1 MIKELSES
9 FSANT
14 QKQKYNLKKNLN
26 LFTYNINN
34 PINRINVSYTP
45 NEKKLNES
53 NIDDNDIIIK
63 KKKSKNSLTK
73 IPSNNKKINLYNP
86 KKKQVKKNNSYIIYT
101 KDGNQIINSDLKE
114 NYSQLLNKTEENLNN
129 NKIDLNKIK
138 ILSYKNSNKES
149 RSRRTKSLNLN
160 SINQYNLNMFL
171 DSIDK
176 KKPIKNEN
184 NEDFL
189 EKDIKNF
196 ETVISYIKSE
206 GFDKLQNEINE
217 KKLIKDY
224 LENSVNTLKSK
235 ISLYKMSKKNYSI
248 QNAKKEVELNNLKC
262 VNDRYFQIINEINF
276 YQNEIPEIQP
286 QINMLNTETIQIN
299 SYILQKKEEI
309 NLLNDNIQKL
319 NFGINEIKKE
329 RDILR
334 PAVNLLNKHIEN
346 LKHKIKVLDTSKS
359 YFMLDITNFA
369 KNNI

>member
-14 QKQKYNLKKNLN
+14 QKQKYDLKKNLN
-26 LFTYNINN
+26 LFTYNLYN
-34 PINRINVSYTP
+34 PISRINVSYTP
-45 NEKKLNES
+45 NEKKINES
-53 NIDDNDIIIK
+53 NIDDNEIIFKPK
-63 KKKSKNSLTK
+63 KKNTISKV
-73 IPSNNKKINLYNP
+73 PSNNKKINLYNP
-86 KKKQVKKNNSYIIYT
+86 KKKQIKKNNSFIIYT
-101 KDGNQIINSDLKE
+101 KDGNQIINSDLAE
-114 NYSQLLNKTEENLNN
+114 NNKTIENIKN
-129 NKIDLNKIK
+129 NKIDFKKIK
-138 ILSYKNSNKES
+138 LLSYKNSNKDS
-149 RSRRTKSLNLN
+149 RIRRNKSLNLN
-160 SINQYNLNMFL
+160 SINQYNLNMFFN
-171 DSIDK
+171 SIDRE
-176 KKPIKNEN
+176 KPIKSEYNG
-184 NEDFL
+184 DFL
-189 EKDIKNF
+189 ENDIKNL
-196 ETVISYIKSE
+196 ETVISYIKTE
-206 GFDKLQNEINE
+206 GFNKLQNEINE

-235 ISLYKMSKKNYSI
+235 ISLYKLSKKNYSVK
-248 QNAKKEVELNNLKC
+248 NAKKEVQLNNLKC

-299 SYILQKKEEI
+299 SYILQEKEEI

-329 RDILR
+329 KDILR

-369 KNNI
+369 KKNI